1 MYYTTKELMEL
12 PIVIPR
18 GDTILNYVLIL
29 IEKQLSLKFK
39 QFDSCPE
46 AIPTVKIGM
55 KLIDR
60 RIILTT

>member
-18 GDTILNYVLIL
+18 ADTILNYVLIL

-39 QFDSCPE
+39 QFDSFCSE
-46 AIPTVKIGM
+46 AIATVK
-55 KLIDR
+55 
-60 RIILTT
+60 

>member
-12 PIVIPR
+12 PIVTPR

-39 QFDSCPE
+39 QFNSFCSE
-46 AIPTVKIGM
+46 AIATVK
-55 KLIDR
+55 
-60 RIILTT
+60 